1 MARLSSMTP
10 PVLLKVPGALEGL
23 FIVPNSRSSAKS
35 QQRVSGLDVAQP
47 VVNAFRDRSSAYD
60 AGVVK
65 TNRVSYAKTCVATKL
80 GARLLY
86 PVERSDRE
94 RCGCQMRSFHDT
106 TNGCSSAPN

>member
-23 FIVPNSRSSAKS
+23 FVVPNLRSSAKS
-35 QQRVSGLDVAQP
+35 QQRISGLDVAQP

-80 GARLLY
+80 ARASSIQLSV
-86 PVERSDRE
+86 PTVNGVDVKCSRS
-94 RCGCQMRSFHDT
+94 T
-106 TNGCSSAPN
+106 TRRMAA